1 MHCSSPARH
10 ISSEPRLVVRPS
22 NRWTAVAVLA
32 LGVAIS
38 AYDRVVFA
46 FDGDRPG
53 YRVAYDDRAGD
64 EVLTVT
70 ISHVKGPREQRLTP
84 HTEAVTEI
92 VQHPDRNLVTEIVIE
107 LTDGA
112 AGARPVFRVGLDVG
126 SFYVD
131 IGHPDRIAP
140 PGGENPARTAAGHE
154 GARTGHSA
162 GAG

>member
-1 MHCSSPARH
+1 MSIQPHD
-10 ISSEPRLVVRPS
+10 
-22 NRWTAVAVLA
+22 
-32 LGVAIS
+32 

-53 YRVAYDDRAGD
+53 YRVAYDDRADD
-64 EVLTVT
+64 EVLTVRFN
-70 ISHVKGPREQRLTP
+70 HVEGPREQRLTP

-92 VQHPDRNLVTEIVIE
+92 VQHPDRGLVTEIVIE

-112 AGARPVFRVGLDVG
+112 ADVRPVFRVGLDVG

-140 PGGENPARTAAGHE
+140 PGAETGHE